1 MKTKL
6 LLLILLLIPV
16 IGVAQNQDDKQVL
29 TDLLNEFLEGASYN
43 DPEIH
48 DRFWAD
54 DLIYTG
60 SAGSRTT
67 KAEIMSGMT
76 EPANYD
82 EEPGVMYHGE
92 EVQINLYG
100 NTAVVAF
107 KLVAA
112 DQSSPDQRMEFYNTG
127 TFIKRSGEWK
137 AVAWQATRIPE

>member
-1 MKTKL
+1 MKTL
-6 LLLILLLIPV
+6 LLSLVLLLIPFF
-16 IGVAQNQDDKQVL
+16 GSAQHQDDKQVL
-29 TDLLNEFLEGASYN
+29 SELLNEFLEGASYS

-60 SAGSRTT
+60 SAGNRTT
-67 KAEIMSGMT
+67 KPEMMSGMPET
-76 EPANYD
+76 ADYD
-82 EEPGVMYHGE
+82 EEPEVKYHGE

-107 KLVAA
+107 KLVAV
-112 DQSSPDQRMEFYNTG
+112 DQSSLAERMEYYNTG

>member
-6 LLLILLLIPV
+6 LALLLILIP
-16 IGVAQNQDDKQVL
+16 ILGCAQQENEKQVL
-29 TDLLNEFLEGASYN
+29 TDLLNEFLEGASYS

-60 SAGSRTT
+60 SAGNRTT
-67 KAEIMSGMT
+67 KPEMMSGMT

-82 EEPGVMYHGE
+82 VEPEVKYHGE
-92 EVQINLYG
+92 DVQNNLFG

-107 KLVAA
+107 KLVAV
-112 DQSSPDQRMEFYNTG
+112 DQSSAEERMEYYNTG
-127 TFIKRSGEWK
+127 TFVKRNGEWR
-137 AVAWQATRIPE
+137 AVAWQATRIPG

>member
-6 LLLILLLIPV
+6 LSLFLLLIPV
-16 IGVAQNQDDKQVL
+16 LGCAQQEDDKQVL

-43 DPEIH
+43 DPEVH

-60 SAGSRTT
+60 SAGNRTT
-67 KAEIMSGMT
+67 KPQMMSGMT

-82 EEPGVMYHGE
+82 QEPEVKYHGE

-107 KLVAA
+107 KLVAV
-112 DQSSPDQRMEFYNTG
+112 DQSSPDQRREFYNTG